1 MPVYGGRSRRTG
13 PHAVPEYDV
22 IIVGAGT
29 AGCLLARRVVERSG
43 HSVLLIEA
51 GPRYPA
57 PLLDPPLA
65 GLRLRGPWTDPLRT
79 TPQHQLTGQR
89 LECPVGRVVGGSSSI
104 NAMMHV
110 PGSPDVFDAWAAA
123 GCDGWSARD
132 LAPCFTAAIGP
143 AAPLRVAPPRS
154 LAPFTRAFLEAC
166 SEDGLEA
173 VPWLAGD
180 RAGVC
185 GPFAQFQHRGRRVG
199 AARDVL
205 GTLPKR
211 GRVTL
216 RTRATVRRVTI
227 AGHRATGVELAD
239 GTTIAARAGV
249 VLAAGVYRSPVL
261 LQRSGIGPRDLLV
274 AAGIEPLLDRPAVGE
289 NLQDHPR
296 VPVLFRSARRS
307 PGHWSRWPAAA
318 LRYLVFRDGII
329 LSNCCEAGALLAID
343 RSRATPDVEIITHFQ
358 TAWAPGAVDLE
369 CVLLTTTSR
378 GRVRI
383 DPRDPWGPPVIDP
396 RYLSDEGEIA
406 TLSTAVERAR
416 SIAARP
422 ALVRF
427 GIGPETLPGKRSDVG
442 ESIRRTVSTAH
453 HPAGTCRM
461 GDDAEAVVDSR
472 LRVRGIEDLHVVDAS
487 IMPLLPAGHPS
498 ATVYAIAEMAATFL
512 AGD

>member
-1 MPVYGGRSRRTG
+1 
-13 PHAVPEYDV
+13 VPDYDV

-29 AGCLLARRVVERSG
+29 AGCLLARRIVERSG

-57 PLLDPPLA
+57 PLLDPPLV
-65 GLRLRGPWTDPLRT
+65 GLRLRGPWTDPLHT
-79 TPQHQLTGQR
+79 TPQHQLAGR
-89 LECPVGRVVGGSSSI
+89 SLESPVGRVVGGSSSI

-110 PGSPDVFDAWAAA
+110 PGSPDAFDAWVAA
-123 GCDGWSARD
+123 GCAGWSARD
-132 LAPCFTAAIGP
+132 LAPCFAAAIGP

-166 SEDGLEA
+166 IEDGLEA

-199 AARDVL
+199 AARDIL
-205 GTLPKR
+205 GALPDR

-216 RTRATVRRVTI
+216 RTRATVRRVTTV
-227 AGHRATGVELAD
+227 GHRATGVELAD
-239 GTTIAARAGV
+239 GTTIAARVGV
-249 VLAAGVYRSPVL
+249 VLAAGVYRSPLL

-274 AAGIEPLLDRPAVGE
+274 AAGIEPLLDRAAVGE

-307 PGHWSRWPAAA
+307 PGHWSRWPTAAI
-318 LRYLVFRDGII
+318 RYLLRRDGII
-329 LSNCCEAGALLAID
+329 LSNCCEAGAMLAID
-343 RSRATPDVEIITHFQ
+343 RSRTTPDVEIITHFQ
-358 TAWAPGAVDLE
+358 TAWASGAVDLE
-369 CVLLTTTSR
+369 CVLLATTSR

-383 DPRDPWGPPVIDP
+383 DPRDPWGAPHIDP
-396 RYLSDEGEIA
+396 RYLSDDGEVA
-406 TLSTAVERAR
+406 TLVAAVDRAR
-416 SIAARP
+416 SIADRP
-422 ALVRF
+422 ALARF
-427 GIGPETLPGKRSDVG
+427 GIGPELLPGKHGDVG
-442 ESIRRTVSTAH
+442 ESMRRTASTAH

-461 GDDAEAVVDSR
+461 GEDADAVVDPR
-472 LRVRGIEDLHVVDAS
+472 LRVRGIDGLHVVDAS

-498 ATVYAIAEMAATFL
+498 TTVYAIAEKAATIL